1 MTDPLI
7 DEDDPIEIIL
17 AFARQIE
24 GARLQRDPMQIHD
37 RDRWFVTLIL
47 SLISDP
53 HHHVGRVVGRHA
65 FKTWIDRGGKVPKQ
79 GNIARCLKEEDQ
91 FEFAAQY
98 LYDSGMK
105 VKDIA
110 MALGSCELTIRHVM
124 KYLSQEEYQSL
135 HEENENELRTTDLT
149 TKRPGF

>member
-1 MTDPLI
+1 LSDPLI
-7 DEDDPIEIIL
+7 DENDPVEIIL
-17 AFARQIE
+17 AFANQIE
-24 GARLQRDPMQIHD
+24 GARLKRDPLSIPD

-47 SLISDP
+47 ALISDP
-53 HHHVGRVVGRHA
+53 YHHVGRVIGRHA

-79 GNIARCLKEEDQ
+79 GNIARTLKESDQ

-98 LYDSGMK
+98 MYDSGMK

-110 MALGSCELTIRHVM
+110 MALGSCELTIRHVL

-135 HEENENELRTTDLT
+135 HEENDDE
-149 TKRPGF
+149 KVSVG

>member
-7 DEDDPIEIIL
+7 DEDDSVEIIL
-17 AFARQIE
+17 TFARQIE
-24 GARLQRDPMQIHD
+24 GARLKRDPLSIPD
-37 RDRWFVTLIL
+37 RDRWFITLIL
-47 SLISDP
+47 ALISDP
-53 HHHVGRVVGRHA
+53 HHHVGRVIGRHA

-79 GNIARCLKEEDQ
+79 GNIARTLKEQDQ

-110 MALGSCELTIRHVM
+110 MALGSCELTIRHVL
-124 KYLSQEEYQSL
+124 KYLSTEELQAIDD
-135 HEENENELRTTDLT
+135 ELNTEC
-149 TKRPGF
+149 

>member
-7 DEDDPIEIIL
+7 DENDPVEIIL
-17 AFARQIE
+17 AFANQIE
-24 GARLQRDPMQIHD
+24 GARLKRDPLSIPD
-37 RDRWFVTLIL
+37 RDRWFITLIL
-47 SLISDP
+47 ALVSDP
-53 HHHVGRVVGRHA
+53 NHHVGRVIGRHL

-79 GNIARCLKEEDQ
+79 GTIARTLKEQDQ

-110 MALGSCELTIRHVM
+110 MALGSCELTIRH
-124 KYLSQEEYQSL
+124 YLKHLSTEELQTID
-135 HEENENELRTTDLT
+135 HEIDNERKT
-149 TKRPGF
+149 

>member
-1 MTDPLI
+1 MTDPLL
-7 DEDDPIEIIL
+7 DEKDPIEIIL

-47 SLISDP
+47 ALISDP

-110 MALGSCELTIRHVM
+110 MELGACELTIRQVL
-124 KYLSQEEYQSL
+124 KYLSQEEYQSI
-135 HEENENELRTTDLT
+135 HSEIDNEA
-149 TKRPGF
+149 

>member
-1 MTDPLI
+1 MVGIKLSDPLTP
-7 DEDDPIEIIL
+7 EDDPVEIIL

-47 SLISDP
+47 ALISDP

-79 GNIARCLKEEDQ
+79 GNIARCLKDEDQ

-98 LYDSGMK
+98 MYDSGMK

-110 MALGSCELTIRHVM
+110 RALGACELTIRQVL

-135 HEENENELRTTDLT
+135 HEEN
-149 TKRPGF
+149 